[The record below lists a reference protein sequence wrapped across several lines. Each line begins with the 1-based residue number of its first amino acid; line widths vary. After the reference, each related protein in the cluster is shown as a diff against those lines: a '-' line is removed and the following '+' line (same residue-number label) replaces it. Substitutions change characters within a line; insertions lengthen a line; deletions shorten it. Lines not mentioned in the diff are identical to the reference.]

1 MDINI
6 SLVDALEKNDY
17 ANLIICIQDSI
28 ERLKTYWSNADFAG
42 VEGEI
47 EQKKSSL
54 SFRVKK
60 KLVEK
65 NVDFAFG
72 RYIGYVDASYEQL
85 AKAYKEKSFNDSI
98 EKYDISDIPHVNDI
112 IITIKQDEGIR
123 HGNLAEKVGIEKST
137 LSGIMDKLVEKGA
150 IRFSRPGKYKYYY
163 LTELGNSYY
172 EKNKMIIEAETN
184 IDALTEQLLLA
195 LSKEDD
201 ANGKLLQII
210 SALCKGKNV
219 FEGYKSKTKEKVNPS
234 IVFAGIPT
242 IRQLNVLF
250 PDNSVHTINNGAVLS
265 FNSKQ
270 SIIYLSDE
278 NKNDFAECSQLSI
291 LDIANV

>member
-1 MDINI
+1 MDVNI
-6 SLVDALEKNDY
+6 KIADALEKNDY
-17 ANLIICIQDSI
+17 ANLITCIQDSI
-28 ERLKTYWSNADFAG
+28 ERLKTYCNNADLTG

-47 EQKKSSL
+47 EREKSSL

-60 KLVEK
+60 KIVEK
-65 NVDFAFG
+65 SVDFAFG
-72 RYIGYVDASYEQL
+72 RYIGYVDALYEQL
-85 AKAYKEKSFNDSI
+85 AKAHKEKSFSDTL
-98 EKYDISDIPHVNDI
+98 EAYDISDIPHVNDI
-112 IITIKQDEGIR
+112 IVTIRKDEGIR
-123 HGNLAEKVGIEKST
+123 HGNLADKVGIEKST
-137 LSGIMDKLVEKGA
+137 LSGIMDKLVERGA
-150 IRFSRPGKYKYYY
+150 IRFSRPGKFKYYY

-210 SALCKGKNV
+210 SALCEGKNI
-219 FEGYKSKTKEKVNPS
+219 FAGYKSKTKEKVNPS

-250 PDNSVHTINNGAVLS
+250 PDNSVHTINNGIVLS
-265 FNSKQ
+265 FNPKQ

-278 NKNDFAECSQLSI
+278 NKNDFTECSQLSI
-291 LDIANV
+291 MELANV

>member
-1 MDINI
+1 MDVNI
-6 SLVDALEKNDY
+6 KLEDALEKKDY
-17 ANLIICIQDSI
+17 ENLIACIQDSI
-28 ERLKTYWSNADFAG
+28 ERLKTYSSNADLAG
-42 VEGEI
+42 LEGEI
-47 EQKKSSL
+47 EQKKSIL

-72 RYIGYVDASYEQL
+72 RYIGYVDALYEQL
-85 AKAYKEKSFNDSI
+85 VKAYKEKNFRDTL
-98 EKYDISDIPHVNDI
+98 ETYDISDIPHVNDI

-137 LSGIMDKLVEKGA
+137 LSGIMDRLVERGA

-172 EKNKMIIEAETN
+172 EKNRMIIEAETN

-210 SALCKGKNV
+210 TALCEGKNV
-219 FEGYKSKTKEKVNPS
+219 FDGYKSKTKEKVNPS

-250 PDNSVHTINNGAVLS
+250 PDNSVHTINNGIVLS
-265 FNSKQ
+265 FNPKQ

-291 LDIANV
+291 MDLANV

>member
-6 SLVDALEKNDY
+6 TIEDALEKNDY
-17 ANLIICIQDSI
+17 LNLNTCIKDSI
-28 ERLKTYWSNADFAG
+28 KRLKAYLSDADLAG
-42 VEGEI
+42 IEDEI

-65 NVDFAFG
+65 NVDFVFG
-72 RYIGYVDASYEQL
+72 RYIGYIDALYEQL
-85 AKAYKEKSFNDSI
+85 AKAYKEKKFRDAL
-98 EKYDISDIPHVNDI
+98 EGYDISDIPHVNDI
-112 IITIKQDEGIR
+112 IITIKQNEGIR
-123 HGNLAEKVGIEKST
+123 HGRLAEKVGIEKST
-137 LSGIMDKLVEKGA
+137 LSGIMDKLVDRGA

-163 LTELGNSYY
+163 LTELGNNYY
-172 EKNKMIIEAETN
+172 EKNKIIIEAETN

-210 SALCKGKNV
+210 TALCEGKNI
-219 FEGYKSKTKEKVNPS
+219 FKGYKSKTREKVNPS

-250 PDNSVHTINNGAVLS
+250 PDNSVHTINNGIVLS
-265 FNSKQ
+265 LNPKE
-270 SIIYLSDE
+270 SIIYLSNE
-278 NKNDFAECSQLSI
+278 NKNDFAENLQFSI
-291 LDIANV
+291 IDLANI

>member
-6 SLVDALEKNDY
+6 TLVDALEKNDY
-17 ANLIICIQDSI
+17 ANLITCIQDSV
-28 ERLKTYWSNADFAG
+28 ERLKTYWSNADLAG

-72 RYIGYVDASYEQL
+72 RYIGYVDALYEQL
-85 AKAYKEKSFNDSI
+85 AKAYKEKSFNDTL
-98 EKYDISDIPHVNDI
+98 ETYDISDIPHVNDI
-112 IITIKQDEGIR
+112 IITVKQEEGIR

-172 EKNKMIIEAETN
+172 EKNKMIIEAETD

-250 PDNSVHTINNGAVLS
+250 PDNSVHTINNGVVLS
-265 FNSKQ
+265 FNPKQ

-291 LDIANV
+291 MDLANV